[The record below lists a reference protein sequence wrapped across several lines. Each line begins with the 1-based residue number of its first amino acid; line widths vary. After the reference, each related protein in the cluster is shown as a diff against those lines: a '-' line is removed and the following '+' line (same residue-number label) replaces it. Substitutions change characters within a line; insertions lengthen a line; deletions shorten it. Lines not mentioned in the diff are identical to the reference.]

1 MYKIMQRLKYVTLHV
16 KGLANHLFGN
26 TRYRLDQNETK
37 LRLVE
42 DKLLLHPDSPRL
54 NEWIHRLLCQWEKL
68 LLFNRKY
75 WGGLKRKEWR
85 VHGDRNSKYFH
96 HRAMARRKKQMII
109 KLKDECG
116 VWLDN
121 AQDIAAKF
129 ISDYKARFTAI
140 G

>member
-1 MYKIMQRLKYVTLHV
+1 MQRLKYVKLYV
-16 KGLANHLFGN
+16 KGWANQLFGN

-75 WGGLKRKEWR
+75 WGGLKRKEW
-85 VHGDRNSKYFH
+85 
-96 HRAMARRKKQMII
+96 
-109 KLKDECG
+109 
-116 VWLDN
+116 
-121 AQDIAAKF
+121 
-129 ISDYKARFTAI
+129 
-140 G
+140 